1 MKKIYKNLLLPVALI
16 TMAIVGAFTV
26 NAGNMMM
33 DKQQSIEIEKQAQTP
48 YYGAV
53 YYHDGTNWVLLSSTS
68 DGGCTLNITIRKCEQ
83 EIEGVIRQ
91 MYGENP
97 ISGDKQ
103 MLFQRTE

>member
-1 MKKIYKNLLLPVALI
+1 MALI

-26 NAGNMMM
+26 NAGNIIVE
-33 DKQQSIEIEKQAQTP
+33 DGQSVKIEKQAQTP

-53 YYHDGTNWVLLSSTS
+53 YYHDGTNWILLSSTS
-68 DGGCTLNITIRKCEQ
+68 DGGCTLNITILKCEQ